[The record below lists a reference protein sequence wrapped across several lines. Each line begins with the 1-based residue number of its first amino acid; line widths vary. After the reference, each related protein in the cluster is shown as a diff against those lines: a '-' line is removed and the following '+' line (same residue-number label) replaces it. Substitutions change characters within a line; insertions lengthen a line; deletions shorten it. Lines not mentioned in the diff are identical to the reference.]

1 MAPDRATRW
10 LLATIFAAA
19 MPGYSLGLAVS
30 TVLPT
35 RGAVHSRILRAG
47 PSDVQMLEAFDL
59 IPVMD
64 CLKLDGMDAVE
75 QCMDKLEP
83 WLAINEGGDVE
94 FSLNAVNGFIGG
106 SVGVI
111 GTVISTMIKK
121 EEVKDRLKCGYCA
134 GSGQILCG
142 HCLSSGTVNYQK
154 EDGTF
159 GTMACPNCEQTGSV
173 VCINCQG
180 SGISVPEEFFTALG
194 DEEVG
199 FTEEDFIGLFDEKPL
214 PSRSDAPE
222 TDAPTRDPVGV
233 GSGSGETTKG
243 AAAVNEAPLGV
254 KPSDY
259 IDGTS

>member
-1 MAPDRATRW
+1 
-10 LLATIFAAA
+10 
-19 MPGYSLGLAVS
+19 
-30 TVLPT
+30 
-35 RGAVHSRILRAG
+35 
-47 PSDVQMLEAFDL
+47 
-59 IPVMD
+59 MD

-75 QCMDKLEP
+75 QCMDNLEP
-83 WLAINEGGDVE
+83 WLAINDEGDVA

-121 EEVKDRLKCGYCA
+121 EEVKDRLKCPYCA

-142 HCLSSGTVNYQK
+142 HCLSTGVVKYQM
-154 EDGTF
+154 EDGSI
-159 GTMACPNCEQTGSV
+159 GTKTCENCEGTGSV

-222 TDAPTRDPVGV
+222 TDAPQPVGAAV
-233 GSGSGETTKG
+233 GSSGSTPP
-243 AAAVNEAPLGV
+243 AASVDEPPLGS
-254 KPSDY
+254 KPSDFM
-259 IDGTS
+259 DGAS

>member
-1 MAPDRATRW
+1 M
-10 LLATIFAAA
+10 
-19 MPGYSLGLAVS
+19 
-30 TVLPT
+30 
-35 RGAVHSRILRAG
+35 LRSG
-47 PSDVQMLEAFDL
+47 PCDVQMLEAFDL

-64 CLKLDGMDAVE
+64 CLKLDGIDAVE

-83 WLAINEGGDVE
+83 WLAINEGGDVA

-121 EEVKDRLKCGYCA
+121 EEVKDRLKCPYCA

-142 HCLSSGTVNYQK
+142 HCLSSGTVSYQK
-154 EDGTF
+154 EDGSFATQP
-159 GTMACPNCEQTGSV
+159 CSNCEQTGSV

-180 SGISVPEEFFTALG
+180 SGISVPEEFFSALG

-199 FTEEDFIGLFDEKPL
+199 FTEEDFIGLFDDKPL

-222 TDAPTRDPVGV
+222 TDAQARDAEPVG
-233 GSGSGETTKG
+233 
-243 AAAVNEAPLGV
+243 AAPAAPAVNEAPLGV
-254 KPSDY
+254 KPTDY
-259 IDGTS
+259 IDGTG